1 MPPAVGMRFGRYE
14 LLEMLGAG
22 GMGEVYRARDHDLLR
37 DVAVKFLPEAFTSS
51 PERLARFTQ
60 EARTASA
67 LNHPNILTVH
77 EIGSVQG
84 QPFIVTELVAGRT
97 LRDILRDGTRLSPK
111 KALDYATQIADGL
124 AQAHA
129 TGIVHRDLKPEN
141 VMVTPEGLVKI
152 LDFGL
157 AKLQGPTSDAAAP
170 CAGMSDLPTLA
181 FEQAPPATSAGTV
194 LGTAGYM
201 SPEQARGRPVDHRS
215 DQFAL
220 GTTLYE
226 MATGRRAFDGETH
239 AQAIA
244 AIIEKEPEPITLLC
258 PSFPAP
264 ARWIVERC
272 LAKDPADRYASTL
285 DLARELRGVREHLS
299 EARKPGLAWAA
310 RPWAVEQ
317 ARRLRGGLR
326 PWHGLAAGA
335 ALAAAALL
343 AAGPLRPF
351 LAAWIESRT
360 PLPAEKHVALLP
372 FEVESPD
379 PEDRFR
385 ADGLLE
391 VMTSR
396 LAQLE
401 PLHAHFTVVPAGDV
415 WQSGIATAEAARRAF
430 DVNLVVTGRVERVDG
445 RLRLVAQLE
454 DAVHGKRLRT
464 LPPREHGVEA
474 LSLQEDMTR
483 AVARLLEV
491 PLRNDESQ
499 VQEATPVAGAH
510 ADYVRARGHIQRFER
525 KENVEEAISLLQR
538 TLEQDPAYAPAYASL
553 GEAYWRL
560 YELTR
565 RPELVDLARENCRK
579 ALALNELLSS
589 VYVTLGIVERGTGE
603 PEKALA
609 DLQRALDRDPRS
621 ADALRE
627 LGWTQVAL
635 GRTDRGEEALRRA
648 LALRSTD
655 WSTHNYLG
663 LLLLRQER
671 FDEAEREFR
680 RVIAL
685 NPEIPRG
692 YSNLGT
698 VCYREAKLDEAERMF
713 RRSVEIRP
721 TPGAL
726 SNLGTTLFYLAR
738 YGQAAEAFEK
748 AVALDERNA
757 NAWLNLGRALFMS
770 PGRREEAREPL
781 ERARAL
787 LEDQRKVNARD
798 AEVLI
803 SLADIRAMSGRAEE
817 ARRLAARAVELAPGD
832 GDVLAVAAAIHELA
846 GDREAA
852 LRAIREALRAGYHRW
867 EIERDPA
874 FQKLRADPEYVD
886 AVAGVP
892 PHPGSH

>member
-14 LLEMLGAG
+14 LLEKVGAG

-37 DVAVKFLPEAFTSS
+37 DVAVKFLPERFTSS

-77 EIGSVQG
+77 EIGNVQG

-97 LRDILRDGTRLSPK
+97 VRDILCEEVRLSPK
-111 KALDYATQIADGL
+111 KALDYATQIAEGL

-129 TGIVHRDLKPEN
+129 AGIIHRDLKPEN
-141 VMVTPEGLVKI
+141 VMVTPDGLVKI

-157 AKLQGPTSDAAAP
+157 AKLLGPTSDAAAP
-170 CAGMSDLPTLA
+170 GPGISELPTLA
-181 FEQAPPATSAGTV
+181 AEQLSPATSAGAV
-194 LGTAGYM
+194 LGTVGYM
-201 SPEQARGRPVDHRS
+201 SPEQARGMPVDHRS

-226 MATGRRAFDGETH
+226 MATGHRAFHGETR
-239 AQAIA
+239 ARALA
-244 AIIEKEPEPITLLC
+244 AILEKDPDPITRYC

-272 LAKDPADRYASTL
+272 LAKDPGDRYASTL

-299 EARKPGLAWAA
+299 EVGRLGRAWAV
-310 RPWAVEQ
+310 RPWAAEQ
-317 ARRLRGGLR
+317 ARRLRRALR

-335 ALAAAALL
+335 ALAAAAFL
-343 AAGPLRPF
+343 AAGPFRPS
-351 LAAWIESRT
+351 LTAWIESRT

-379 PEDRFR
+379 PEDQFR

-391 VMTSR
+391 AMTSR
-396 LAQLE
+396 LVQLE
-401 PLHAHFTVVPAGDV
+401 PVLASLTVVPASDV
-415 WQSGIATAEAARRAF
+415 WQAGATTAEAARRAF
-430 DVNLVVTGRVERVDG
+430 DVNLVVTGRIERVED
-445 RLRLVAQLE
+445 RLRLVAHLE
-454 DAVHGKRLRT
+454 DAVRGKRLRT
-464 LPPREHGVEA
+464 LPAREFGLDA
-474 LSLQEDMTR
+474 LSLQKDMTR

-491 PLRNDESQ
+491 PLPTDDRS
-499 VQEATPVAGAH
+499 VQGSTPVAGAYGH
-510 ADYVRARGHIQRFER
+510 YVQARGHIQRFER
-525 KENVEEAISLLQR
+525 KENVESAISLLQR
-538 TLEQDPAYAPAYASL
+538 ALEQDPDYAPAYAAL

-565 RPELVDLARENCRK
+565 QPELVNLARENCGK
-579 ALALNELLSS
+579 ALALNELMSPA
-589 VYVTLGIVERGTGE
+589 YVTLGIIERGTGE
-603 PEKALA
+603 PEKSLA
-609 DLQRALDRDPRS
+609 DLQRALDRDPRN

-627 LGWTQVAL
+627 LGWTHLEL
-635 GRTDRGEEALRRA
+635 GRPDRGEEALRRA

-655 WSTHNYLG
+655 WATHNYLG
-663 LLLLRQER
+663 MLLVRQER
-671 FDEAEREFR
+671 FEESEKEFR

-692 YSNLGT
+692 YSNLGV
-698 VCYREAKLDEAERMF
+698 VCYRQGKLDEAERMF

-721 TPGAL
+721 TPGGLA
-726 SNLGTTLFYLAR
+726 NLGATLFYLRR
-738 YGQAAEAFEK
+738 YGETAEALQK

-781 ERARAL
+781 DRARVL
-787 LEDQRKVNARD
+787 FEEQLRVNARD
-798 AEVLI
+798 AGVLI
-803 SLADIRAMSGRAEE
+803 DLADIRAMGGRTEE
-817 ARRLAARAVELAPGD
+817 ARKLAARAIELAPGD
-832 GDVLAVAAAIHELA
+832 GDVLAIAAAIHELA
-846 GDREAA
+846 GDREGA
-852 LRAIREALRAGYHRW
+852 LRAIREALRAGYHQW

-874 FQKLRADPEYVD
+874 FEKLRADPRYED
-886 AVAGVP
+886 AMAGVP
-892 PHPGSH
+892 SSPGSP

>member
-1 MPPAVGMRFGRYE
+1 MRFGRYE
-14 LLEMLGAG
+14 LLEKLGAG

-37 DVAVKFLPEAFTSS
+37 DVAVKFLPERFTSS

-67 LNHPNILTVH
+67 LNHPNIVTVH
-77 EIGSVQG
+77 EIGNVQG

-97 LRDILRDGTRLSPK
+97 LRDILCDEVRLGPK
-111 KALDYATQIADGL
+111 KALDYASQIADGL

-129 TGIVHRDLKPEN
+129 AGIIHRDLKPEN
-141 VMVTPEGLVKI
+141 VMVTPDGLVKI

-157 AKLQGPTSDAAAP
+157 AKLLGPTSDAAAP
-170 CAGMSDLPTLA
+170 RPGISDLPTLA
-181 FEQAPPATSAGTV
+181 GEQLSPATSAGAV
-194 LGTAGYM
+194 LGTVGYM
-201 SPEQARGRPVDHRS
+201 SPEQARGMPVDHRS

-226 MATGRRAFDGETH
+226 MATGQRAFHGETR
-239 AQAIA
+239 AQTLA
-244 AIIEKEPEPITLLC
+244 AILEKDPEPITRHC

-272 LAKDPADRYASTL
+272 LAKDPADRYASTR

-299 EARKPGLAWAA
+299 EVGRLGRAWAV
-310 RPWAVEQ
+310 RPWTAER
-317 ARRLRGGLR
+317 ARRLRRALR

-335 ALAAAALL
+335 ALAAAAFLV
-343 AAGPLRPF
+343 AGPLRPS
-351 LAAWIESRT
+351 LATWIETRT

-379 PEDRFR
+379 PEDQFR

-396 LAQLE
+396 LVQLE
-401 PLHAHFTVVPAGDV
+401 PLTPNLTVVPASDV
-415 WQSGIATAEAARRAF
+415 RQSGATTPEAARRAF
-430 DVNLVVTGRVERVDG
+430 DVNLVVTGRVDRVED
-445 RLRLVAQLE
+445 RLRVVAHLD
-454 DAVHGKRLRT
+454 DAVRGKRLRT
-464 LPPREHGVEA
+464 LPGREFGSNA
-474 LSLQEDMTR
+474 LSLQADMTR

-491 PLRNDESQ
+491 PLPSDDGTVRGG
-499 VQEATPVAGAH
+499 TPVAGAYGH
-510 ADYVRARGHIQRFER
+510 YVQARGHIQRFER
-525 KENVEEAISLLQR
+525 RENVENAISLLQR
-538 TLEQDPAYAPAYASL
+538 ALEQDPDYAPAYAAL

-565 RPELVDLARENCRK
+565 RPELVSLARENCGK
-579 ALALNELLSS
+579 ALALNELLSPP
-589 VYVTLGIVERGTGE
+589 YVTLGIIERGTGK
-603 PEKALA
+603 PEKSLA
-609 DLQRALDRDPRS
+609 DLQRALDRDPRN

-627 LGWTQVAL
+627 LGWTHLEL
-635 GRTDRGEEALRRA
+635 GRPDQGEEALHRA

-655 WSTHNYLG
+655 WATHNYLG

-671 FDEAEREFR
+671 FDEAEKEFR

-692 YSNLGT
+692 YSNLGA
-698 VCYREAKLDEAERMF
+698 VCFRQGKLDEAERMF
-713 RRSVEIRP
+713 HRSVEIRP

-726 SNLGTTLFYLAR
+726 SNLGTTLFYLRR
-738 YGQAAEAFEK
+738 YGEAAEAFEK

-781 ERARAL
+781 KRARVL
-787 LEDQRKVNARD
+787 LEEQLQVNARD
-798 AEVLI
+798 AGVLI
-803 SLADIRAMSGRAEE
+803 SLADVRSMGGRTME
-817 ARRLAARAVELAPGD
+817 AQKLAARAIELAPED

-846 GDREAA
+846 GDRKAA
-852 LRAIREALRAGYHRW
+852 LRDIKDALRAGYHRW

-874 FQKLRADPEYVD
+874 FEKLRGDPGYTE
-886 AVAGVP
+886 AMAGAP
-892 PHPGSH
+892 PSPGSR